1 MAAVGSL
8 VVRIGADTSG
18 LRRGGDESMRTLDR
32 VKRGA
37 GDATKKMAAFAAAAT
52 AAGAALA
59 AGLTRSGLA
68 AVDAQAKLAR
78 QLDGTIGGLR
88 GLQLAGNDAGV
99 STETMNSALQRMS
112 ARLGEAMTG
121 TGTAKDALD
130 RLGLSAGALA
140 GMDVDE
146 RFAVMAD
153 RVRGLGLSGAETADI
168 LRDMGI
174 RNTEL
179 VNLLRDGGGAIRA
192 ATEEAEDYGLAISE
206 VDARQVEMAN
216 DAMARF
222 ALINEG
228 VANALAV
235 ELAPLL
241 LGVAKKINEAARA
254 GGGFGD
260 NISAAI
266 DSAVTG
272 FGWVTDAA
280 HGFKVVLKGAE
291 LAAQGL
297 GTVLLTVLSHGA
309 EAWSRLAHEIT
320 SGLVSVIRVANR
332 ISPIDIDVRGLTHIS
347 QWTEAAAEAQE
358 GLRAGMRESFAQTAA
373 ELHELMMQP
382 LPSDGIKAWVAE
394 ARALGQELAEDL
406 ASKAQVIAGAG
417 GQGGNDAA
425 GSLDEA
431 ERERMQQRL
440 QDIRDSL
447 MSEEQLERA
456 SHQRKLEELA
466 LYREN
471 ELLSEAEHKTL
482 REGLEQEHMDRLV
495 EIRRRGMNAMQQF
508 SAMSTAKQAK
518 QVLGQ
523 LSQLTAGVAS
533 ENKAMFEAN
542 KTFAIS
548 DAILSAYAG
557 ISKTLSAYP
566 FPLSAAM
573 AAAQAGVA
581 FAQVRAISSQS
592 FGAGG
597 GAAPSLAGSTPAPPV
612 TPVGGQGA
620 GGGAEAGGR
629 NIMISV
635 QDDML
640 RAMITPIMN
649 EIGEQLADGGR
660 LGSLRVVS

>member
-1 MAAVGSL
+1 MASVGALL
-8 VVRIGADTSG
+8 VRVGVDTAAA
-18 LRRGGDESMRTLDR
+18 RRGAAEAGRILGR
-32 VKRGA
+32 VGNNATDVTKRL
-37 GDATKKMAAFAAAAT
+37 AAISAAAA
-52 AAGAALA
+52 AAGAAL
-59 AGLTRSGLA
+59 GTSLTRTGLA

-130 RLGLSAGALA
+130 RLGLSASRLA

-153 RVRGLGLSGAETADI
+153 RVRSLGLSGAETADI

-179 VNLLRDGGGAIRA
+179 VNLLRDGGDAIRA
-192 ATEEAEDYGLAISE
+192 ATDEAKDYGLALSE

-228 VANALAV
+228 ISNALAV
-235 ELAPLL
+235 EMAPLL

-254 GGGFGD
+254 GGGFGEK
-260 NISAAI
+260 IQSAI
-266 DSAVTG
+266 DAGVTG
-272 FGWVTDAA
+272 FGWISDAA
-280 HGFKVVLKGAE
+280 HGFTVVLKGAE

-297 GTVLLTVLSHGA
+297 GTGMLS
-309 EAWSRLAHEIT
+309 
-320 SGLVSVIRVANR
+320 VMSVIYEGWVRISKQIVDTLWTAIWQANR
-332 ISPIDIDVRGLTHIS
+332 LPGVEIPVTGLERLSAGIGAVADHQI
-347 QWTEAAAEAQE
+347 A
-358 GLRAGMRESFAQTAA
+358 LRDRMHESLAQTAS
-373 ELHELMMQP
+373 EFHELMMQP
-382 LPSDGIKAWVAE
+382 LPSEGIKAWVAE
-394 ARALGQELAEDL
+394 ARALGQQLAEDL

-417 GQGGNDAA
+417 GNGGNDAA
-425 GSLDEA
+425 GGLDEA

-440 QDIRDSL
+440 QAIRESL
-447 MSEEQLERA
+447 MSEEQLERD

-495 EIRRRGMNAMQQF
+495 EIRRRGMNAMQLF

-523 LSQLTAGVAS
+523 LSQLTAGVAG

-542 KTFAIS
+542 KAFAIS
-548 DAILSAYAG
+548 DAILSAYTG

-592 FGAGG
+592 FGSGG
-597 GAAPSLAGSTPAPPV
+597 GAAPSLAGGTPAPPV

-620 GGGAEAGGR
+620 GGGGEGGGR